1 MIAITFALPTESS
14 GLRRLLVRNAQDAPN
29 SGMLNGR
36 AVQIF
41 HTGVGERVSTPRV
54 EAFLQRRDLRFLI
67 SAGFAGALDP
77 ELRVG
82 DVVIGSNVSTAALI
96 PGASIGSQTS
106 IRVGKLIS
114 SSQIVESRD
123 ARARLARSTRALA
136 VDMETEGI
144 ARACAQAGLP
154 MLALRAISDTADA
167 PFPAP
172 ARVLF
177 AIEKQRTVAM
187 RLVLHVIREPAAI
200 GRLLRFRRQIFLARQ
215 ALTTSISNA
224 VASIPKEAASQR
236 AGSM

>member
-14 GLRRLLVRNAQDAPN
+14 GVRRLLVRNAQDAPN

-36 AVQIF
+36 PVQIF
-41 HTGVGERVSTPRV
+41 HTGVGERVSTPRI
-54 EAFLQRRDLRFLI
+54 EKFLERRGLSYLI

-82 DVVIGSNVSTAALI
+82 DVVMGSNFSSASLVRAANF
-96 PGASIGSQTS
+96 GSQAS

-114 SSQIVESRD
+114 SSQIVESCD
-123 ARARLARSTRALA
+123 ARAQLARSDGAIA

-144 ARACAQAGLP
+144 ARACAQADLP

-177 AIEKQRTVAM
+177 DIEKQRTVAL
-187 RLVLHVIREPAAI
+187 RLVLHLIREPAAI
-200 GRLLRFRRQIFLARQ
+200 RRLLRFRRQIDLARQ
-215 ALTTSISNA
+215 ALTTAISNA
-224 VASIPKEAASQR
+224 VASIPKDAASQR